1 MAIDVQSFDHG
12 PFQPSIC
19 AQCRADRQR
28 TARRHVRS
36 ARRDELRVRL
46 ASVIPPL
53 FRAAHLRHL
62 GAPFREELLEFSGGG
77 LVLTGPVGRGKS
89 FAVCAL
95 LRHFLLMGKTARRI
109 TYEMFCM
116 DIRAAFKGNSKLSEK
131 DVMAPYIR
139 ADYVA
144 MEDLGT
150 RTAIDGR
157 ESEFSRRTFLCLL
170 DTRIEACRPTFITTN
185 KTRENLDGN
194 FDDRIA
200 SRLGS
205 FKWIVCGGCDLR
217 RQKLG

>member
-1 MAIDVQSFDHG
+1 MAIEAECLDCG
-12 PFQPSIC
+12 PFQPSLC
-19 AQCRADRQR
+19 VRCRADRER
-28 TARRHVRS
+28 TARRHIRS
-36 ARRDELRVRL
+36 ARRDELRARL

-53 FRAAHLRHL
+53 FRRAHLRHL
-62 GAPFREELLEFSGGG
+62 GVPFREALLDGSGGG

-95 LRHFLLMGKTARRI
+95 LRHFLLMGKTAKRT

-116 DIRAAFKGNSKLSEK
+116 DIRAAFKGNARLSEK

-144 MEDLGT
+144 IEDIGT

-185 KTRENLDGN
+185 KTQENLFGN

-205 FKWIVCGGCDLR
+205 FKWVVCGGRDLR
-217 RQKLG
+217 RAKLG